1 MHTPVGAGYRDD
13 IHYAQII
20 KSKKFQRYDFG
31 KEINL
36 QKYGN
41 ENPPE
46 YDLSQIKVKMAI
58 ATGDVDQLSDKVD
71 DEWLLDQSESRLD
84 V

>member
-1 MHTPVGAGYRDD
+1 MKDGVADESIHNLDRLAVENMHTPVGAGYRND

-20 KSKKFQRYDFG
+20 KSKRFQRFDFG

-41 ENPPE
+41 EFPPE
-46 YDLSQIKVKMAI
+46 YDLSKINVKMAI
-58 ATGDVDQLSDKVD
+58 ATGDVD
-71 DEWLLDQSESRLD
+71 
-84 V
+84 

>member
-1 MHTPVGAGYRDD
+1 
-13 IHYAQII
+13 
-20 KSKKFQRYDFG
+20 
-31 KEINL
+31 
-36 QKYGN
+36 
-41 ENPPE
+41 
-46 YDLSQIKVKMAI
+46 MAI